1 MFAIQHSVITAI
13 VKAEGRYVNN
23 PSDPGGETYC
33 GISRVYHPAWPGWA
47 TIDAAKQLIDG
58 ALSRDLS
65 LSEGAPGDALFE
77 DVKEAVYGFWVE
89 YLSSQHVDRC
99 PEVLQYQYAQVAA
112 TSPKMAMECLQQ
124 VCVWVSNP
132 TLPASFVDG
141 RYGPATEREI
151 EQLSAVPDASEAR
164 MAYAIAACAGYARR
178 GRGEQQ
184 QFLRGWILRTLKSWR
199 AGI

>member
-1 MFAIQHSVITAI
+1 MFSIQHSVITAI
-13 VKAEGRYVNN
+13 VQAEGRYVNN

-47 TIDAAKQLIDG
+47 AIDAAKREDEAELD
-58 ALSRDLS
+58 RTS
-65 LSEGAPGDALFE
+65 LSAKLSSDALFE
-77 DVKEAVYGFWVE
+77 KAKEEVYGFWVE
-89 YLSSQHVDRC
+89 YLSSQRVDRC

-112 TSPKMAMECLQQ
+112 TSPRMAMQCLQQ

-141 RYGPATEREI
+141 RYGPATEQEV
-151 EQLSAVPDASEAR
+151 EQLAALPDTTEVR
-164 MAYAIAACAGYARR
+164 MAFVIAACAGYARR

-184 QFLRGWILRTLKSWR
+184 QFLRGWILRTIKSWR